1 LQKRKPLKTIIY
13 AGIALGALAWP
24 LASIAGAASNTQG
37 LVALSLQGV
46 GNGALADAT
55 CQGITCSTSN
65 GCECLTATY
74 TLVGN
79 QGFAKGSLG
88 VVLSIDT
95 TQGGLPISDIS
106 SCNPA
111 TGTGT
116 LKNVK
121 GTTILTLAISGLEC
135 PTLGVADVFD
145 GSYVITTGS
154 GGKFSSATGGAG
166 AINGSQV
173 PVLGG
178 VGQVAILGTLQ
189 ATAPTTPPSP
199 AGP

>member
-1 LQKRKPLKTIIY
+1 LQKRKPLRSIMY
-13 AGIALGALAWP
+13 AGVALGAMVWP
-24 LASIAGAASNTQG
+24 LASTAVAASNTNG

-46 GNGALADAT
+46 GSGVLADAT
-55 CQGITCSTSN
+55 CQGIVCSTSN

-79 QGFAKGSLG
+79 QGFAKGSLN
-88 VVLSIDT
+88 VVLSVDT

-121 GTTILTLAISGLEC
+121 GTTTLSLAISGLEC
-135 PTLGVADVFD
+135 PTLGIADVFD
-145 GSYVITTGS
+145 GSYVITNGS
-154 GGKFSSATGGAG
+154 GGKFSSATGGTG
-166 AINGSQV
+166 TINGSQV

-189 ATAPTTPPSP
+189 PTAPPST
-199 AGP
+199 AGQ